1 MKVLCLLAAI
11 CGTNENQIIAPAAGR
26 EWTGVILMKCRIIN
40 PKSNQQELD
49 RAIHISVACMMAAIA
64 DMGYCEASCHKIW
77 DKAMLYI
84 NQVKDGALTLNE
96 IFEMLE
102 DEYNIK
108 INF

>member
-1 MKVLCLLAAI
+1 MRKTYNNKTTAELVLC
-11 CGTNENQIIAPAAGR
+11 R
-26 EWTGVILMKCRIIN
+26 TGVILMKCRILN

-64 DMGYCEASCHKIW
+64 DMGYCETSCRKIW

-84 NQVKDGALTLNE
+84 NQVKDGALSIGE

-102 DEYNIK
+102 EDYNIK
-108 INF
+108 INT

>member
-1 MKVLCLLAAI
+1 MKS
-11 CGTNENQIIAPAAGR
+11 
-26 EWTGVILMKCRIIN
+26 RIIN
-40 PKSNQQELD
+40 PKGNQQELD

-64 DMGYCEASCHKIW
+64 DMGYCEASCRKIW

>member
-1 MKVLCLLAAI
+1 MKS
-11 CGTNENQIIAPAAGR
+11 
-26 EWTGVILMKCRIIN
+26 RIIN
-40 PKSNQQELD
+40 PKGNQQELD

-64 DMGYCEASCHKIW
+64 DMGYCEASCRKIW

-84 NQVKDGALTLNE
+84 NQVKDGAITIGE

-102 DEYNIK
+102 EEYKIK